1 MSISHPDKCVTIIH
15 DETDH
20 AKMASP
26 CFASKNKS
34 IDAFMRL
41 PVAVTGMIAHG
52 HGDGKYAHFSLD
64 LYSYDSN
71 HTVGSVAKL
80 FCNLEKSHVCSSG
93 ILFENSGAT
102 PLFIAIP
109 SGKGL
114 CVSALGTD
122 LVLVAARR
130 LPPILHS
137 QLDNCWKDNKSRYV
151 FCFWSLLVAK
161 DIFE

>member
-15 DETDH
+15 DKMDH

-64 LYSYDSN
+64 LYLCDSS
-71 HTVGSVAKL
+71 HIVGSVGKL
-80 FCNLEKSHVCSSG
+80 LRDLEKPPHVHQGYC
-93 ILFENSGAT
+93 LRTWE
-102 PLFIAIP
+102 P
-109 SGKGL
+109 
-114 CVSALGTD
+114 
-122 LVLVAARR
+122 
-130 LPPILHS
+130 HH
-137 QLDNCWKDNKSRYV
+137 
-151 FCFWSLLVAK
+151 SLLL
-161 DIFE
+161 F